1 MATNSRCR
9 TKSDHLPL
17 LKVVRP
23 HRQIGKGA
31 DICKCRATISPMLKG
46 GNPKGYSE
54 SMATNKPCRNIGQPS
69 TLAESSQTDIAK
81 SEQVRPSAFLKMN
94 RPHRLFGSSQI
105 FIRHEKRPHR
115 LADTPKPNRQSRQ
128 RGRHRKGDETK
139 SPKSEV
145 RHTET
150 ASENRHGVSARPTSA
165 KPNP

>member
-1 MATNSRCR
+1 MS
-9 TKSDHLPL
+9 
-17 LKVVRP
+17 
-23 HRQIGKGA
+23 A
-31 DICKCRATISPMLKG
+31 DICKCTATTSPRQKG
-46 GNPKGYSE
+46 GNPKGYPE

-69 TLAESSQTDIAK
+69 TFAESSQTDIPKSAK
-81 SEQVRPSAFLKMN
+81 VRPSAFLKMD

-105 FIRHEKRPHR
+105 FIRQEKRPHR
-115 LADTPKPNRQSRQ
+115 LADIPKPNRQSGQ

-150 ASENRHGVSARPTSA
+150 ASENRHGVSARQTSA

>member
-1 MATNSRCR
+1 MYGNHLGKAEREQPESLSR
-9 TKSDHLPL
+9 KY
-17 LKVVRP
+17 
-23 HRQIGKGA
+23 
-31 DICKCRATISPMLKG
+31 
-46 GNPKGYSE
+46 GNR
-54 SMATNKPCRNIGQPS
+54 KPFRNIGQPS
-69 TLAESSQTDIAK
+69 TFAESSETDIPKSAK
-81 SEQVRPSAFLKMN
+81 VRPSAFLKMN

-115 LADTPKPNRQSRQ
+115 LADIPKPNRQSGQ

-150 ASENRHGVSARPTSA
+150 ASENRYGVSARPTSA